1 MLYAILAA
9 VCALFTAAGL
19 SETAKDFSV
28 PNLLLTLAF
37 AMLTI
42 LFFRL
47 WRGRRAKKRCGNAAP
62 REKRCDTAAPK
73 NKRCDTAAP
82 DGRVTVRVVPD
93 KTEPEKDPAK
103 PATNVTVKRNRTVY
117 EGKVVGVTFEGRQR
131 ILARVKRYED
141 NGDYLDYSLEVGE
154 YNGKPSIKV
163 MVEFPDTDDPKQ
175 MGFIAASDV
184 KRVLPYVD
192 EADVLCEVYGGPDFE
207 GDDHYYGASVT
218 LVVME

>member
-9 VCALFTAAGL
+9 VCALFTAVGL
-19 SETAKDFSV
+19 SQTATNFSV
-28 PNLLLTLAF
+28 TNLLLTLAF
-37 AMLTI
+37 ALLTF

-62 REKRCDTAAPK
+62 RK
-73 NKRCDTAAP
+73 KRCDTAAP

-93 KTEPEKDPAK
+93 KTEPEKEPEKEPAK
-103 PATNVTVKRNRTVY
+103 PATNVTFKRNRTVY

-131 ILARVKRYED
+131 ILARVKRHED